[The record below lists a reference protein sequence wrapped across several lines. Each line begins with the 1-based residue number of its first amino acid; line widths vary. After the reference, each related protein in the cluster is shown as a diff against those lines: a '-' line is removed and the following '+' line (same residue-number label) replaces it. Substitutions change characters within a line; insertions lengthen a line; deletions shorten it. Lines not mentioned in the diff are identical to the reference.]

1 MGDCRGTEGSA
12 VVCVTGWAPPGLSQG
27 LGDCRGTEGSAVGG
41 WVVAVGPVTLPIQAA
56 LASDPPPSRI
66 WGSGDLE
73 WSLIRS
79 GEG

>member
-1 MGDCRGTEGSA
+1 MTAGDI
-12 VVCVTGWAPPGLSQG
+12 
-27 LGDCRGTEGSAVGG
+27 EGSAVGG
-41 WVVAVGPVTLPIQAA
+41 VVAVGPVTLPVQAA
-56 LASDPPPSRI
+56 LASDPPLSRI